1 MEDMAV
7 IAAGAAPKVPA
18 SETET
23 PVLPAMENHRMTG
36 LAEEKGPPQSVP
48 GEPGEWLSVNHLS
61 VSTEKRPEG
70 LPTRSDNPILPE
82 ADQDH
87 GRPENRQAGAYHVQG
102 AGDMA
107 ILAKAV
113 ASAATS
119 ADPPPEP
126 DDGAAHTPR
135 PTPVDAS
142 MVKAGEEKDGTRVQ
156 IQAEGETEILSLG
169 PIPGEKTMASPS
181 GTRGHQTAQGP
192 DTPLPSRDAPI
203 PPHPAMPEKNPS
215 QPVSLPQMDPQAE
228 KQPAADVAGAVAAP
242 SRRRHM
248 AGKTQMAHNRSS
260 KPPSAEGRPEKIP
273 APLEGSLSGR
283 LALNR
288 PQTASLAGSPDIG
301 RPAHDTGPRGQQPV
315 VPAMP
320 PAGQVPG
327 QVAGQP
333 SMAAAPASTTISPT
347 LDDGAAL
354 RLELP
359 LWSAAGNTAMPVN
372 ENQDIRPGADLPPA
386 SREMRM
392 LSDVIE
398 KAYWHQ
404 KDGRAQARIQIKP
417 AFLGHL
423 HLNVLTDQARVSV
436 EIRVE
441 SPMAREFIEMNLQTL
456 KTDLQESGLEID
468 RIDVVV
474 DRDADD
480 SREPHREPARKQNRR
495 PDTPHEMV
503 ETAPPDHE
511 AALPETDKAENS
523 INTFA

>member
-1 MEDMAV
+1 
-7 IAAGAAPKVPA
+7 
-18 SETET
+18 
-23 PVLPAMENHRMTG
+23 
-36 LAEEKGPPQSVP
+36 
-48 GEPGEWLSVNHLS
+48 
-61 VSTEKRPEG
+61 
-70 LPTRSDNPILPE
+70 
-82 ADQDH
+82 
-87 GRPENRQAGAYHVQG
+87 
-102 AGDMA
+102 
-107 ILAKAV
+107 
-113 ASAATS
+113 
-119 ADPPPEP
+119 
-126 DDGAAHTPR
+126 
-135 PTPVDAS
+135 
-142 MVKAGEEKDGTRVQ
+142 MVKAGEEKDGTMVQ
-156 IQAEGETEILSLG
+156 IRAEGETEALSFR
-169 PIPGEKTMASPS
+169 PIPVEKTMASPS
-181 GTRGHQTAQGP
+181 EIRGYRTAQGP

-203 PPHPAMPEKNPS
+203 PPHPAMSEKKPA
-215 QPVSLPQMDPQAE
+215 QPVSLLHMDPQAE
-228 KQPAADVAGAVAAP
+228 KQLAADVAGAVAAL
-242 SRRRHM
+242 SRKHHVV
-248 AGKTQMAHNRSS
+248 GKTQWAHTRSS
-260 KPPSAEGRPEKIP
+260 KPPSVEGLPEKIP
-273 APLEGSLSGR
+273 ALLEGNLSGR

-288 PQTASLAGSPDIG
+288 PQAASLAGSPDIG
-301 RPAHDTGPRGQQPV
+301 RLVHDTGHSGQQPV
-315 VPAMP
+315 LPAMP

-327 QVAGQP
+327 PVASQP

-347 LDDGAAL
+347 LDDGATL

-359 LWSAAGNTAMPVN
+359 LWSAVGNTEMPVN
-372 ENQDIRPGADLPPA
+372 EKQDIHPGPDLPPA

-441 SPMAREFIEMNLQTL
+441 TPMAMAREFIEMNLQTL

-495 PDTPHEMV
+495 PDTPYEMV

-511 AALPETDKAENS
+511 AVLPETDNAENS